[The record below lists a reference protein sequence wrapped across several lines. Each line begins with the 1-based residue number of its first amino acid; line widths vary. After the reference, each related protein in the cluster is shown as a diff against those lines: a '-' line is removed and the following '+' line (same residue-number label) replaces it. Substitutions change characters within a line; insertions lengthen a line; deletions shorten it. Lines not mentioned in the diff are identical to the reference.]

1 MAEAKE
7 EYIANMY
14 VEYARHSLKV
24 GEIIKELGT
33 EWISLYALKLIKV
46 WSVMEEEPYTYTLE

>member
-46 WSVMEEEPYTYTLE
+46 